1 MQVISVQQ
9 PWPYAIFHEGKN
21 IENRRFKPRQ
31 KLPMELAIQVS
42 KKVDLE
48 PALPPGFNHLAD
60 LPEAYDKKQRGH
72 IIGVVTVT
80 AVSEAEQAPWRK
92 SKKGQTLSRY
102 GWHLTNPRL
111 LSKPVEMAGN
121 QSIKQVPTDLLR
133 KIRRQLK
140 S

>member
-1 MQVISVQQ
+1 
-9 PWPYAIFHEGKN
+9 
-21 IENRRFKPRQ
+21 
-31 KLPMELAIQVS
+31 MELAIQVS